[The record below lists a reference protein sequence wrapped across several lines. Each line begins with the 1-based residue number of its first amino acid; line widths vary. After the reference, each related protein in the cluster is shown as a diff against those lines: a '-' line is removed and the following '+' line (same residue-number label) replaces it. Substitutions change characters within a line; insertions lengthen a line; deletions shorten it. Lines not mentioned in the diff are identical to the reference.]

1 MDEAKYVIDCDP
13 GHDDAVAILYGAA
26 HAEVLGITTVFG
38 NAPVEHTT
46 RNALRI
52 CELAQLE
59 LPVARGMGRPL
70 VGEAVHASDAHGVT
84 GLDGVDLPEP
94 ARKPLAQHAVDYLIE
109 QAAAYPGVLVI
120 VAVGPLTNVA
130 MALHKEP
137 RLTEWL
143 RGITI
148 MGGSTHVGN
157 MTSVAESNISAD
169 PEAAHVVLQSGIPLH
184 MVGLN
189 VTRELGVTPEDIVCL
204 RQPGYRV
211 APKIADLLEF
221 YLQRQQ
227 VLYARNVAPMH
238 DVCAWMPYLHPTWMQ
253 YQEAHV
259 EVELCGRHTRGM
271 TVCDLRGLRTRA
283 VEKIQPPADPNVQV
297 ALAADRDAIIH
308 AVVETLL
315 VYG

>member
-1 MDEAKYVIDCDP
+1 MVEVKYVIDCDP

-52 CELAQLE
+52 CDLAALE

-84 GLDGVDLPEP
+84 GLDGVELPEP
-94 ARKPLAQHAVDYLIE
+94 VRQPIAQHAVDYLIE
-109 QAAAYPGVLVI
+109 QAGVHPDALVI
-120 VAVGPLTNVA
+120 VAVGPLSNIA
-130 MALHKEP
+130 AALHKEP
-137 RLTEWL
+137 RMAEWL

-148 MGGSTHVGN
+148 MGGSTHIGN
-157 MTSVAESNISAD
+157 MTPVAETNIAAD
-169 PEAAHVVLQSGIPLH
+169 PEAAHVVLHSGIPLH

-189 VTRELGVTPEDIVCL
+189 VTREVGVTPDDIARL
-204 RQPGYRV
+204 RQSGHRV

-221 YLQRQQ
+221 YRQRQQ
-227 VLYARNVAPMH
+227 VLYARDVAPMH
-238 DVCAWMPYLHPTWMQ
+238 DVCAWMPYLHPAWMQ
-253 YQEAHV
+253 YREAHV
-259 EVELCGRHTRGM
+259 EVELCGRYTRGM
-271 TVCDLRGLRTRA
+271 TVCDLRGLRTHA
-283 VEKIQPPADPNVQV
+283 VQKITPPAEANVHV
-297 ALAADRDAIIH
+297 ALAADRNAIIH

-315 VYG
+315 GYD